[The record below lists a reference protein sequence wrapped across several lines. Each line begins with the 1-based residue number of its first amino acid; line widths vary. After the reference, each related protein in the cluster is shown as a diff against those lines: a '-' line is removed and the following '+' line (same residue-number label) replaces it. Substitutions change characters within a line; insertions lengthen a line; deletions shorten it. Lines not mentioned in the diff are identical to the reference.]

1 MCLPPTRRSA
11 RSRAAARRASL
22 LLPAGLLGLAGGLA
36 GCSSLPSTGDTGF
49 VTSDGTVRLVP
60 AAERGRTIELSGKDL
75 EGRALDLADFRGKP
89 TVVVVWGSWC
99 APCRAEAP
107 DVVAAARQ
115 LGDTARFVGID
126 LRNAGTADALAF
138 QRHFELPY
146 RSLFSPDGEAM
157 LSFSGTL
164 GPRTIPAFVVLDG
177 QGRVAG
183 SIIGS
188 LPSTETL
195 VDLVGDVAGHSSAAA
210 PSSAASGSAAGSTGG
225 AAAPGSSHG

>member
-1 MCLPPTRRSA
+1 MLLTPTRRSA
-11 RSRAAARRASL
+11 RSRAAATLASL
-22 LLPAGLLGLAGGLA
+22 LLPAGLLGLAVGAA
-36 GCSSLPSTGDTGF
+36 GCSSLPSAGDKGF

-60 AAERGRTIELSGKDL
+60 VADRGRTIELSGKDL
-75 EGRALDLADFRGKP
+75 EGRSLDLAAFHGKP

-107 DVVAAARQ
+107 DVVAAAER
-115 LGDTARFVGID
+115 LDGTAHFVGID

-138 QRHFELPY
+138 QRHFRLPY
-146 RSLFSPDGEAM
+146 RSFFSPDGEAM

-164 GPRTIPAFVVLDG
+164 GPRTIPAFVVLDE

-195 VDLVGDVAGHSSAAA
+195 VDLVGDVAGRSGA
-210 PSSAASGSAAGSTGG
+210 PSGSSGSS
-225 AAAPGSSHG
+225 GSSTANGASARG

>member
-11 RSRAAARRASL
+11 RSRAAARLASL
-22 LLPAGLLGLAGGLA
+22 LLPVSLLGLA
-36 GCSSLPSTGDTGF
+36 GCSSLPSTGDKGF

-60 AAERGRTIELSGKDL
+60 AADRGRTIELSGKDL
-75 EGRALDLADFRGKP
+75 DGRSLALTDFRGKP

-115 LGDTARFVGID
+115 LGGTAHFVGID

-138 QRHFELPY
+138 QRHFQLPY
-146 RSLFSPDGEAM
+146 RSFFSPDGEAM

-164 GPRTIPAFVVLDG
+164 GPRTIPAFVVLDD

-195 VDLVGDVAGHSSAAA
+195 VDLVGDVAGHTAAA
-210 PSSAASGSAAGSTGG
+210 EPSSSPSGTAAGSAAR
-225 AAAPGSSHG
+225 GSSHG

>member
-1 MCLPPTRRSA
+1 M
-11 RSRAAARRASL
+11 RASL
-22 LLPAGLLGLAGGLA
+22 LLPACLLGLVALVAALA
-36 GCSSLPSTGDTGF
+36 GCSSLPSTGDKGF
-49 VTSDGTVRLVP
+49 VTTDGTVRLVP
-60 AAERGRTIELSGKDL
+60 VAERGRTIELSGKDL
-75 EGRALDLADFRGKP
+75 EGRSLDIKDFHGKP

-107 DVVAAARQ
+107 DVVAAAKR
-115 LGDTARFVGID
+115 LGGSARFVGID

-138 QRHFELPY
+138 QRHFGLPY

-164 GPRTIPAFVVLDG
+164 GPRTIPAFVVLDD

-195 VDLVGDVAGHSSAAA
+195 VDLVGDVAGHPSPAAAAA
-210 PSSAASGSAAGSTGG
+210 PSGSAA
-225 AAAPGSSHG
+225 ARGSSRG

>member
-1 MCLPPTRRSA
+1 MPVTPTPRSA
-11 RSRAAARRASL
+11 RSRAAGALASL
-22 LLPAGLLGLAGGLA
+22 LLPACLLGLVAGAA
-36 GCSSLPSTGDTGF
+36 GCSSLPSTGDKGF

-60 AAERGRTIELSGKDL
+60 VADRGRTIDLAGKDL
-75 EGRALDLADFRGKP
+75 DGRALDLADFRGKP

-107 DVVAAARQ
+107 DVVAAAER
-115 LGDTARFVGID
+115 LGGAARFVGID

-146 RSLFSPDGEAM
+146 RSFFSPDGEAM

-195 VDLVGDVAGHSSAAA
+195 VDLVGDVAGRSSAPAA
-210 PSSAASGSAAGSTGG
+210 AAGGG
-225 AAAPGSSHG
+225 TSDG

>member
-1 MCLPPTRRSA
+1 MPLTPTRRSA
-11 RSRAAARRASL
+11 RSRAAVALASL
-22 LLPAGLLGLAGGLA
+22 LLPVGLAGLA
-36 GCSSLPSTGDTGF
+36 GCSSLPSTGDKGF
-49 VTSDGTVRLVP
+49 VTTDGTVRLVQ
-60 AAERGRTIELSGKDL
+60 ASDRGRTIELSGKDL

-107 DVVAAARQ
+107 DVVAAAKQ

-126 LRNAGTADALAF
+126 LRNAAPADALAF

-146 RSLFSPDGEAM
+146 RSFFSPGGEAM

-164 GPRTIPAFVVLDG
+164 GPRTIPAFVVLDA

-195 VDLVGDVAGHSSAAA
+195 VDLVGDVAGRSSGPSPSASAAA
-210 PSSAASGSAAGSTGG
+210 QGGTGRG
-225 AAAPGSSHG
+225 